1 MRKHRGLRLLLV
13 LTVLAT
19 ARTAGAAAILYNIY
33 GGFEMVGE
41 LSVPLDATGGGDVPG
56 FVEGGPRSRGGAICP
71 APTTP
76 DFICGYAFASTDL
89 VGGSTFT
96 LRAETRLERRQAVG
110 VGAPELAYG
119 DARIELFGVTGV
131 LLPLSGYAKFNFI
144 LTGTTSQTPSSGEV
158 TVEALATA
166 RLEVDQT
173 RSLQCLG
180 TTCPPIEVR
189 YDPSDS
195 NAWDGTYIG
204 LFLRADSRITGAN
217 GAAINAEAH
226 VDVRDTM
233 QLTSIEVLDD
243 DRQPVPGAAF
253 VVDLG
258 NGNVITIP
266 STPPPSTTTT
276 TTTTTPGGSTTTT
289 TTTPGGLTQRF
300 VAGKTIALKDNAKPT
315 KRSGVVIV
323 TGDVTGLDPTQGGAE
338 VRLYGPTTATRDTW
352 PLPAAGWKKTK
363 KGYKYTDKAHANGPV
378 TAAVVAGGKLVVKAK
393 GTAIAFPLLGTG
405 PQQAIATAALFPG
418 SSAVLCADFTTPKKD
433 DPAKGIFV
441 AAKAPA
447 PAACRAL

>member
-1 MRKHRGLRLLLV
+1 MRRQRGLLVLLV

-41 LSVPLDATGGGDVPG
+41 LSVPLDAVGGGDVPG
-56 FVEGGPRSRGGAICP
+56 FVQGGPRTRGGAICP
-71 APTTP
+71 SPDTP
-76 DFICGYAFASTDL
+76 DFICAFAFASTDL
-89 VGGSTFT
+89 VGGAFT

-110 VGAPELAYG
+110 VGAPEVAYG
-119 DARIELFGVTGV
+119 DARIEVFGVTGV
-131 LLPLSGYAKFNFI
+131 LLPQSGYARFNFI
-144 LTGTTSQTPSSGEV
+144 LTGTTSQTPSSGQV

-166 RLEVDQT
+166 RLEVNES

-189 YDPSDS
+189 YDPSNA
-195 NAWDGTYIG
+195 NAWNGSYIG

-217 GAAINAEAH
+217 GASINAEAN
-226 VDVRDTM
+226 VDVSDTM

-258 NGNVITIP
+258 GGNVITIP

-276 TTTTTPGGSTTTT
+276 TTTTPGGSTTTT
-289 TTTPGGLTQRF
+289 TTTPGSLTQRF
-300 VAGKTIALKDNAKPT
+300 VAGKTLALKDNAKAT

-323 TGDVTGLDPTQGGAE
+323 TGDVAGLDPAQGGGE
-338 VRLYGPTTATRDTW
+338 LRLYGAATATRDTW
-352 PLPAAGWKKTK
+352 AMPAAGWKKSK
-363 KGYKYTDKAHANGPV
+363 KGYKYTDKAQANGPV
-378 TAAVVAGGKLVVKAK
+378 TAAVIAGGKLVVKAK
-393 GTAIAFPLLGTG
+393 GPAIAFPLLGTG
-405 PQQAIATAALFPG
+405 PQLAIATSAVFPG
-418 SSAVLCADFTTPKKD
+418 SSVVLCADFTTPKKD

-441 AAKAPA
+441 ASKAPA
-447 PAACRAL
+447 PAVCRAL